1 MPMTAIKYSVPHNA
15 PIKAHMDALRWA
27 QSIVPIG
34 QKIILL
40 APNHIHS
47 ANLARTLYHLKSEG
61 ELGFTLGIPE
71 GEQEAA
77 SRLLRHAEQSTIPTN
92 DLNIKTYIYIF
103 DRVEDIMTIPPLQ
116 GAWNVIIFIK
126 QEGIISLKD
135 VNTILTSLVS
145 KQIAVYHIETSL
157 DAGFDSSE
165 YMIILMPVQ
174 VQL

>member
-1 MPMTAIKYSVPHNA
+1 
-15 PIKAHMDALRWA
+15 
-27 QSIVPIG
+27 
-34 QKIILL
+34 
-40 APNHIHS
+40 
-47 ANLARTLYHLKSEG
+47 
-61 ELGFTLGIPE
+61 
-71 GEQEAA
+71 
-77 SRLLRHAEQSTIPTN
+77 
-92 DLNIKTYIYIF
+92 
-103 DRVEDIMTIPPLQ
+103 MTIPPLQ
-116 GAWNVIIFIK
+116 GAWNVIIFIR